1 MSSVGSYLREL
12 RESKGVSLD
21 EIARATRV
29 APRYLEALEADQHS
43 ALPEPPFTRGF
54 IRAYCQVLSE
64 PPDVALARYTE
75 RDSIPTPAAP
85 VVGTR
90 PAEREG
96 GRSRRTIVVSFV
108 LLVVL
113 GAALLALAV
122 ALRSGRERDVQVA
135 ATPLPSPESRAPRPA
150 SAPAPAPTVEAPEKS
165 AGAAIATPGVG
176 ASTAPTRLT
185 PAPTAAAAGL
195 SATTG
200 STSATESSTRP
211 EAPVSASAAA
221 TAAARGA
228 PRVVLETDPQ
238 GKGDERS
245 ITYTARVWNASGDPL
260 ANAEVSLHAWMP
272 DGSDLE
278 ARLSSTSTPGTYR
291 GTVEVGVRT
300 PGHLRVGVAHGGKT
314 FEIAPQRLQH

>member
-12 RESKGVSLD
+12 REGKGVSLD

-54 IRAYCQVLSE
+54 IRAYCQVLGE

-90 PAEREG
+90 PAEQEG
-96 GRSRRTIVVSFV
+96 GRSRLTIVVSFV

-113 GAALLALAV
+113 GAALLALTV
-122 ALRSGRERDVQVA
+122 ALRSGRERGVEVA
-135 ATPLPSPESRAPRPA
+135 ATPVPFAESRASRPA
-150 SAPAPAPTVEAPEKS
+150 PAPSPAPTVETPGKS

-185 PAPTAAAAGL
+185 PAPTAPAAGL

-221 TAAARGA
+221 AAIVAQEARGMNPPYRLVVRTSEPTWLSVRTGDGRVMEDTIPAGETREWASNTPFVVTIGNAGGLRFELNGRELPPLGARGA
-228 PRVVLETDPQ
+228 VIYRLALPP
-238 GKGDERS
+238 
-245 ITYTARVWNASGDPL
+245 AR
-260 ANAEVSLHAWMP
+260 
-272 DGSDLE
+272 
-278 ARLSSTSTPGTYR
+278 
-291 GTVEVGVRT
+291 
-300 PGHLRVGVAHGGKT
+300 
-314 FEIAPQRLQH
+314 Q